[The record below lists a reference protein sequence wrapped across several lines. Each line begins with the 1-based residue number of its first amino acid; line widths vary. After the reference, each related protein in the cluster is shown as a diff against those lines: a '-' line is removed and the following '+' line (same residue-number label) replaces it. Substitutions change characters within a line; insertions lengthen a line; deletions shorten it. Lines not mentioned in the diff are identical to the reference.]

1 MCTPSMY
8 KSDIRTEFNNNLE
21 KLNQLIIEAEKLLK
35 KKYRCKRKRK

>member
-1 MCTPSMY
+1 MCTTPLF
-8 KSDIRTEFNNNLE
+8 KSELRIEFNNNLE